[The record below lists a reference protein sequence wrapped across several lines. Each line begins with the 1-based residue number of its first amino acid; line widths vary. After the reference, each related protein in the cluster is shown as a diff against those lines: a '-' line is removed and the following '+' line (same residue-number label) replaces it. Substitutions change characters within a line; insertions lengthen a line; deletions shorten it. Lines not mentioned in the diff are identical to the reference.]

1 MSSTLSHFRSPCY
14 RFIKVTYDLRV
25 IRARPHCVRSTMAEI
40 RAEKCV
46 VRLFNL
52 KKLREG
58 GFCSRMDGFSV
69 EKCVARFGRKC
80 VILDISRFDQIH
92 LCRVCSNSFQN
103 AHFFV
108 CALLCIHENT
118 FIISQILSWDK
129 VIIYN
134 KN

>member
-69 EKCVARFGRKC
+69 EKCGARFGRKC
-80 VILDISRFDQIH
+80 VILDLTVR
-92 LCRVCSNSFQN
+92 SNSFISSLFE
-103 AHFFV
+103 FFLE
-108 CALLCIHENT
+108 CSFLCLCTLVHSRKYVYNIID
-118 FIISQILSWDK
+118 FIMG
-129 VIIYN
+129 
-134 KN
+134 

>member
-69 EKCVARFGRKC
+69 EKCVTRFGRKC
-80 VILDISRFDQIH
+80 VILDIWRFDI
-92 LCRVCSNSFQN
+92 NSFISSLFE
-103 AHFFV
+103 FFLE
-108 CALLCIHENT
+108 CLFLCLCTLVHSRKYVYNIVD
-118 FIISQILSWDK
+118 FIMG
-129 VIIYN
+129 
-134 KN
+134 